1 MADIVK
7 EKLSEIARFRSL
19 WERFGNT
26 YLAEQPATAIST
38 EKEDEFLKFKC
49 YIMEHL
55 CRIDDINNDKLFI
68 HDDVASVLNE
78 CLSITRLHAKSG
90 QSAGRVRNR
99 WEEVF
104 IKLDKLKTYCE
115 THETLVEEQS
125 KLARIKLQNPFWDPE
140 VGGFKQVLFRL
151 MADPFVFFEGL
162 SIHND
167 AKESEHIRS
176 FLFRI
181 FAFPITLIMLVWILS
196 HATQVYDLIFDITVK
211 FNILNERTSLFSKIL
226 LVAIIG
232 VLTILVSSIFSAILM
247 GLTRSLSSF
256 QHFFLRMF
264 GAIKGRRMTMKIT
277 TYSLAPIMLV
287 FTLPFSIFLQI
298 VGACKAQNMSVGG
311 GFFGWLLG
319 TAGFFAA
326 LFAIVGVAL
335 YFTGDLAQTE
345 KGEPFPE
352 VGEIIRD
359 IPKVAVS
366 KVRSLL
372 IQLAE
377 KVSGSELEFEEE

>member
-26 YLAEQPATAIST
+26 YLAEQPPPAAST
-38 EKEDEFLKFKC
+38 EKEEEFLKFKC

-78 CLSITRLHAKSG
+78 CLSIARLHAKSG

-104 IKLDKLKTYCE
+104 TKLDKLKTYCE
-115 THETLVEEQS
+115 THDTLMEQQS
-125 KLARIKLQNPFWDPE
+125 KLTRIKLQNPFWDPE
-140 VGGFKQVLFRL
+140 VGSFKQVLFRL
-151 MADPFVFFEGL
+151 MSDPFVFFEGM
-162 SIHND
+162 SVHND

-181 FAFPITLIMLVWILS
+181 FAYPITLIMLVWVLS
-196 HATQVYDLIFDITVK
+196 HATQIYDLIFNITVK
-211 FNILNERTSLFSKIL
+211 LKILNERASVFSKIF
-226 LVAIIG
+226 LVAVIG
-232 VLTILVSSIFSAILM
+232 VLTLLVSSILSVILM
-247 GLTRSLSSF
+247 GLTRILSSF
-256 QHFFLRMF
+256 QHFFLRLF
-264 GAIKGRRMTMKIT
+264 GAVKSRRMTMKIT

-298 VGACKAQNMSVGG
+298 VGVCKAQKMSIGG
-311 GFFGWLLG
+311 GFFGLLLG

-326 LFAIVGVAL
+326 LLAVAGATL

-352 VGEIIRD
+352 IGAVIRD
-359 IPKVAVS
+359 IPKVALS
-366 KVRSLL
+366 KVSSLL
-372 IQLAE
+372 TALAE
-377 KVSGSELEFEEE
+377 KVSGSKFELE